1 MTRKDIR
8 KTMNRTMKK
17 IEKVDWNKTAHNASS
32 IAGTVGGAM
41 ALTRILTRKHP
52 FRRRK
57 MERVMNPIKIGAASL
72 AVVAGGI
79 KLLNDNMPVSKMNK
93 TMRKT
98 SKYLKSINL

>member
-1 MTRKDIR
+1 MFRKDLK

-17 IEKVDWNKTAHNASS
+17 MEKVDWNKTAHNASS

-41 ALTRILTRKHP
+41 AIARIMNRRTP
-52 FRRRK
+52 FRRSTMDK
-57 MERVMNPIKIGAASL
+57 VMSPIKIGAASL

-79 KLLNDNMPVSKMNK
+79 KLLNDNMPKRMMGK